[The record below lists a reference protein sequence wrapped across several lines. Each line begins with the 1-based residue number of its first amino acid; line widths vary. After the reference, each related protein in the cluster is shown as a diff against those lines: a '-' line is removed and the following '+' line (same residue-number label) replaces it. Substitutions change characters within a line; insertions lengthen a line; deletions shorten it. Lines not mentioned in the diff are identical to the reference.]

1 MAVLPVG
8 LARAVALL
16 SIGLLAVGCTATIDG
31 SARPA
36 PNLKPRSI
44 TGRTIERVLLGDG
57 ELSQILHQSFDVD
70 ARFPKRFGGAETLQD
85 DGSASP
91 VDCLGVALMLQ
102 QNVYQSTHLT
112 HVAAEAWRRT
122 VKTQKVTSV
131 KEGVVSLPTAAD
143 ANALFATFVRQW
155 HKCDGATLPLPGGM
169 FKLKGKI
176 TDVGVATSVLAATVS
191 VDWARSSLDSAS
203 IPEGRAIGVR
213 GNCLVEVE
221 VDFFSASGPSHEE
234 SGTLNSRAVD
244 IARAMMDKVGALI

>member
-1 MAVLPVG
+1 MAVLQGG

-16 SIGLLAVGCTATIDG
+16 GIGLLAVGCTATIDG

-57 ELSQILHQSFDVD
+57 ELSQILNQSFEID

-85 DGSASP
+85 DGWASP
-91 VDCLGVALMLQ
+91 VDCLGVALMLHH
-102 QNVYQSTHLT
+102 NVYQSTHLT
-112 HVAAEAWRRT
+112 HVASEAWRRT
-122 VKTQKVTSV
+122 AKSEEVTGV

-143 ANALFATFVRQW
+143 ANALFATFAQQW
-155 HKCDGATLPLPGGM
+155 HKCEGATLPLSGGM

-176 TDVGVATSVLAATVS
+176 TDVEVATSVLAATVS
-191 VDWARSSLDSAS
+191 VDWASSSPDSAS

-221 VDFFSASGPSHEE
+221 VDFFNAPAPPHQE
-234 SGTLNSRAVD
+234 SGTFNSRAVA